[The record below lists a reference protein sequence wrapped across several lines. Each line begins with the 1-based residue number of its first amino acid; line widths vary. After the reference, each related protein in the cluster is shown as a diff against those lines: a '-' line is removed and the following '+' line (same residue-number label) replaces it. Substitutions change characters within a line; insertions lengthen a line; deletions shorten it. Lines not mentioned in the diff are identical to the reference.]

1 MASVEVKRKF
11 IEQVKESRSKIRDCF
26 KKSHEALQLRES
38 ILLSRIDEIEKE
50 YNIKNEEM
58 QELLEALD
66 KSKSLITDTLTSNK
80 LKATHRGIEILINK
94 QIEELSVDTDRSIE
108 FEWNSH
114 FEADIEQ
121 LGSIMLNGQTNK
133 PPTHTFPP
141 QVKPVVPDYKAKH
154 LPTAYCCKKS
164 TDKKAP
170 GELHGSRGIAI
181 HYQTGN
187 IYIAD
192 CDNNR
197 VQVFSSNGDYLFM
210 FSEKMYYP
218 WGICISQNKL
228 FVTQFYANCI
238 NKYELE
244 GKLIKSVGS
253 EGNEEA
259 QFNYPLGLDVS
270 DRDSNVY
277 VCDFYN
283 HRVQILT
290 QELKFHSMLGI
301 DLFVYPRDVKVTRD
315 RVLVLDNSD
324 PCMFVF
330 NSDHVL
336 TNRLITRGVGKQT
349 NDPNCFDI
357 DRDHNIIMSDYYN
370 HCVCVFS
377 QEGEQIHKFGKEG
390 QGIGEF
396 SYPWGIVLDNTGH
409 IVVVCEKNTNCL
421 QFF

>member
-26 KKSHEALQLRES
+26 KKSHEALQLREG

-58 QELLEALD
+58 QELLEALN

-80 LKATHRGIEILINK
+80 LKATHRGIESLLNK
-94 QIEELSVDTDRSIE
+94 QIEELSADTDSSFE

-181 HYQTGN
+181 HYLTGN

-210 FSEKMYYP
+210 FSEEMNLPY
-218 WGICISQNKL
+218 GIGITQNKV
-228 FVTQFYANCI
+228 FVTQFYGYCI

-253 EGNEEA
+253 QGNGEA
-259 QFNYPLGLDVS
+259 QFNNPCGLDVS
-270 DRDSNVY
+270 DRSSNVY
-277 VCDFYN
+277 VCDIRN
-283 HRVQILT
+283 NRVQILT

-301 DLFVYPRDVKVTRD
+301 DLFKAPLDIKVTRD
-315 RVLVLDNSD
+315 RVLVLDRSD
-324 PCMFVF
+324 PCMLVF
-330 NSDHVL
+330 NSYHVQI
-336 TNRLITRGVGKQT
+336 NRLITCGDGKQT
-349 NDPNCFDI
+349 NNPDFFDI
-357 DRDHNIIMSDYYN
+357 DRDYNIIMSDCYD
-370 HCVCVFS
+370 HCVYVFN
-377 QEGEQIHKFGKEG
+377 QEGEQIHKFGEKG
-390 QGIGEF
+390 HGIGEF
-396 SYPWGIVLDNTGH
+396 YFPYGIVLDNTGH
-409 IVVVCEKNTNCL
+409 IIVVCQKNTNCL